1 MGGKHGTGKGDRYRP
16 VDRKQWDENWEK
28 AFGKDKEKAR
38 LARMTRLMKKNKGSD

>member
-28 AFGKDKEKAR
+28 AFGKSNDEKR
-38 LARMTRLMKKNKGSD
+38 LARMTRLMKKTKGSD